1 MKSKEELNTLTDDEF
16 TQVTGGS
23 MADSLK
29 KNCPFFWL
37 VH

>member
-23 MADSLK
+23 MV
-29 KNCPFFWL
+29 NRPPY
-37 VH
+37 